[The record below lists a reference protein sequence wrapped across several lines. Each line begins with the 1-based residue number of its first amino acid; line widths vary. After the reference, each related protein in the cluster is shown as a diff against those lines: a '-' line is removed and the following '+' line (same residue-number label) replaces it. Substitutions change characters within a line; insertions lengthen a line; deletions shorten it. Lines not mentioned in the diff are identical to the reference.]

1 MSRPH
6 IEMTVA
12 ASVSPSGPRNRARE
26 EGWLADS
33 DGGVVAALTHERVRE
48 LLTDPRLRATF
59 SGLPAQPGRRQRAV
73 LRVDGAVA
81 AEPRRRRSPALARPA
96 FSHLTPRSV
105 DRLRP
110 FLREAA
116 HRLIDGFAGRGHSD
130 FVAEFADV
138 YPSLGLCELIGV
150 PGEDRDRFRGWANT
164 IGLGFNPMVVAS
176 RIAEIDAALTSLLG
190 YTAELAARRRVDPRD
205 DLVTRAGAGRRRG
218 GWSADEIH
226 GAIAGL
232 VFAGHETTRNQLGW
246 TVAVLERPAVWDA
259 AGPASRPSAS
269 VTRIGIRLM
278 LRMLPHPPRKPID
291 HGGEHIPAGTTVFL
305 SIWSADHDPTVFPRP
320 EEIAPAANDT
330 APHLAFGHGAHH
342 CLGAAL
348 ARAELQDA
356 LLGLTERLEGLRSE
370 PGAVWKAPI
379 GINDPTR
386 CRSFRSARRGAR
398 RWTRSGGGRSGDS
411 ARHPYA
417 SALAVAR

>member
-6 IEMTVA
+6 IEIANLVA
-12 ASVSPSGPRNRARE
+12 DPLGTLNRARE

-33 DGGVVAALTHERVRE
+33 DGGVVAALTHEQVRE
-48 LLTDPRLRATF
+48 LLSDPRLRATF
-59 SGLPAQPGRRQRAV
+59 PAFLRNLGVDSGPFYEWMALSPLNRDGADHLRWRAV
-73 LRVDGAVA
+73 LSRT
-81 AEPRRRRSPALARPA
+81 
-96 FSHLTPRSV
+96 FTPRSV
-105 DRLRP
+105 ERLRP

-116 HRLIDGFAGRGHSD
+116 HRLIDGFAARGHCD

-176 RIAEIDAALTSLLG
+176 RITEIDAALTSLLE

-205 DLVTRAGAGRRRG
+205 DLVTRMARAGDEE

-246 TVAVLERPAVWDA
+246 TVAVLAERPAVWEAVASGALA
-259 AGPASRPSAS
+259 ARDVIEEVLRYRSAATS
-269 VTRIGIRLM
+269 VGRTAAE
-278 LRMLPHPPRKPID
+278 PID
-291 HGGEHIPAGTTVFL
+291 HAGEHIPAGTTVFL
-305 SIWSADHDPTVFPRP
+305 SLWSADHDPKAFPRP

-348 ARAELQDA
+348 ARAELQDGLTA
-356 LLGLTERLEGLRSE
+356 LTERLECPRLE

-379 GINDPTR
+379 GINGPDALPI
-386 CRSFRSARRGAR
+386 SFRLRA
-398 RWTRSGGGRSGDS
+398 
-411 ARHPYA
+411 
-417 SALAVAR
+417 AVA